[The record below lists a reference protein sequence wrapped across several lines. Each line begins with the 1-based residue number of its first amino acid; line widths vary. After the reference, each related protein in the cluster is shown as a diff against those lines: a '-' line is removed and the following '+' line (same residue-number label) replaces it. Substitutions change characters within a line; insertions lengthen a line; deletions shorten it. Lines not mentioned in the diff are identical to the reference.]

1 MSSLARFAPV
11 LDAVRGIGWP
21 ALRRV
26 RSAVP
31 GPHVSRV
38 RGTTAEFVEYRP
50 YRQGD
55 EPKKID
61 WKLVART
68 DRVYIRLSQER
79 AILPTMLVLDASG
92 SMAFPAPANDKWEHA
107 RGIGIALAEVAR
119 QKGDPVG
126 LSVVHP
132 GGTRTIAPRTR
143 RTVLEE
149 MMHAVDVE
157 PEGAEPLAPRVRE
170 AMRRCARLVL
180 ITDFLG
186 DADDLLAL
194 GRTFVA
200 SGGELHA
207 IHVVDRGEL
216 EPDPKK
222 LLLADPER
230 PELRR
235 PMSPPAR
242 AEYLRRFAAWRD
254 ALARDWRHAG
264 AVYTMVVPNT
274 ESMRATIRRITTPP
288 GGARTGG
295 R

>member
-1 MSSLARFAPV
+1 MSLATFAPV

-38 RGTTAEFVEYRP
+38 RGTTAEFVEHRP

-55 EPKKID
+55 EPKRID

-79 AILPTMLVLDASG
+79 AIQPTMIVLDASG
-92 SMAFPAPANDKWEHA
+92 SLAFPAPGNDKWEHA
-107 RGIGIALAEVAR
+107 RNIAIGLAAVAR
-119 QKGDPVG
+119 HGGDPVG
-126 LSVVHP
+126 LIVTHP
-132 GGTRTIAPRTR
+132 SGTRTIAPRTR

-149 MMHAVDVE
+149 MMHAVDVV
-157 PEGAEPLAPRVRE
+157 PAGAPALLPAYRD
-170 AMRRCARLVL
+170 AARRCTRLVL
-180 ITDFLG
+180 IGDFLG
-186 DADDLLAL
+186 DDADAVLAAA
-194 GRTFVA
+194 RAFVPA
-200 SGGELHA
+200 GGELHA
-207 IHVVDRGEL
+207 VHVVARGEL

-230 PELRR
+230 PEVRR

-242 AEYLRRFAAWRD
+242 AVYLRRFAEWREQ
-254 ALARDWRHAG
+254 LARGWRNAG
-264 AVYTMVVPNT
+264 AVYSMVVPG
-274 ESMRATIRRITTPP
+274 EEPMRRTIRRLTAPAGTSRI
-288 GGARTGG
+288 G

>member
-1 MSSLARFAPV
+1 MSLATFAPV

-21 ALRRV
+21 ALHRV
-26 RSAVP
+26 SSAVP
-31 GPHVSRV
+31 GPHISRV
-38 RGTTAEFVEYRP
+38 RGTTAEFVEHRP

-79 AILPTMLVLDASG
+79 AILPTAIVLDASG

-107 RGIGIALAEVAR
+107 RQIGIGLAEVAR

-126 LSVVHP
+126 MTVVHP
-132 GGTRTIAPRTR
+132 GGTRTVAPRTR

-149 MMHAVDVE
+149 MMHAVDVVPSGSE
-157 PEGAEPLAPRVRE
+157 ALAPAMSA
-170 AMRRCARLVL
+170 AMRHCARLAL

-186 DADDLLAL
+186 DADELLAA

-200 SGGELHA
+200 AGGELYVV
-207 IHVVDRGEL
+207 HVVVAEEL
-216 EPDPKK
+216 QPDPKK
-222 LLLADPER
+222 LLLADPEN
-230 PELRR
+230 PTLRR
-235 PMSPPAR
+235 PMSRTAR
-242 AEYLRRFAAWRD
+242 TEYLRRFAAWRD
-254 ALARDWRHAG
+254 ELAREWRRAG
-264 AVYTMVVPNT
+264 ASYAMVVPGT
-274 ESMRATIRRITTPP
+274 EPMRGTIRRITIPA
-288 GGARTGG
+288 GATAIR

>member
-1 MSSLARFAPV
+1 MTLATYAPT

-92 SMAFPAPANDKWEHA
+92 SMAFPPPVNAKWELA
-107 RGIGIALAEVAR
+107 RQIGIGLAAVAR
-119 QKGDPVG
+119 HRGDPVG
-126 LSVVHP
+126 MTVVHP
-132 GGTRTIAPRTR
+132 GGVRVIEPRTR
-143 RTVLEE
+143 RTVIEE
-149 MMHAVDVE
+149 MMRAVEIV
-157 PEGAEPLAPRVRE
+157 PAGSAPLAPPATD
-170 AMRRCARLVL
+170 AMRRCARVVC

-186 DADDLLAL
+186 DSDALLTAA
-194 GRTFVA
+194 RTFVA
-200 SGGELHA
+200 AGGEMHA
-207 IHVVDRGEL
+207 VHVVDPGEL
-216 EPDPKK
+216 DPDPRK
-222 LLLADPER
+222 LLLADPEQ

-242 AEYLRRFAAWRD
+242 AAYVRRFTAWREE
-254 ALARDWRHAG
+254 LAREWRRAG
-264 AVYTMVVPNT
+264 AVYSMAVPGQ
-274 ESMRATIRRITTPP
+274 EPMRYLIRRITTPP
-288 GGARTGG
+288 GAARVG

>member
-1 MSSLARFAPV
+1 MSSLATFAPV

-21 ALRRV
+21 ALHRV
-26 RSAVP
+26 SSAVA

-38 RGTTAEFVEYRP
+38 RGTTAEFVEHRP
-50 YRQGD
+50 YRPGD

-107 RGIGIALAEVAR
+107 RQLGIGLAEVAR

-126 LSVVHP
+126 MTVVHP
-132 GGTRTIAPRTR
+132 GGTRTVEPRTR

-149 MMHAVDVE
+149 MMFAVDVAPSGSE
-157 PEGAEPLAPRVRE
+157 ALAPAART
-170 AMRRCARLVL
+170 AMRRCARLAI

-186 DADDLLAL
+186 DADELLVA

-200 SGGELHA
+200 AGGELYV
-207 IHVVDRGEL
+207 IHVVASGEL

-222 LLLADPER
+222 LLLADPEQ

-235 PMSPPAR
+235 PMSRPAR
-242 AEYLRRFAAWRD
+242 AEYVRRFAAWREE
-254 ALARDWRHAG
+254 LARDWRHAG
-264 AVYTMVVPNT
+264 AVYSMVVPGS
-274 ESMRATIRRITTPP
+274 EPMRGVIRRITAPAGTS
-288 GGARTGG
+288 AIG

>member
-1 MSSLARFAPV
+1 MTLATYAAV

-31 GPHVSRV
+31 GPHVSTV
-38 RGTTAEFVEYRP
+38 RGTTAEFVEHRP

-55 EPKKID
+55 DPKKID

-79 AILPTMLVLDASG
+79 AILPTMLVLDASA
-92 SMAFPAPANDKWEHA
+92 SMAFPAATVAKWDLA
-107 RGIGIALAEVAR
+107 RRLAIALAAVAR
-119 QKGDPVG
+119 HRGDPVG
-126 LSVVHP
+126 MIVVHP
-132 GGTRTIAPRTR
+132 GGVRTIVPRTR

-149 MMHAVDVE
+149 MMLAVEVMPGGD
-157 PEGAEPLAPRVRE
+157 APLAPAVAE
-170 AMRRCARLVL
+170 AMRRSARVVL

-186 DADDLLAL
+186 DADAALAV

-207 IHVVDRGEL
+207 IHVVDPGEL
-216 EPDPKK
+216 DPDPKK
-222 LLLADPER
+222 LLLADPEQ
-230 PELRR
+230 PALRR

-242 AEYLRRFAAWRD
+242 AEYLRRFGAWREE
-254 ALARDWRHAG
+254 LAREWRKAG
-264 AVYTMVVPNT
+264 GIYAMVVPGS
-274 ESMRATIRRITTPP
+274 ESMRAMVRRITTPP
-288 GGARTGG
+288 GSAQSG